1 MSTKELTCIGCPLGC
16 QITVE
21 FDDEAKKVVSVTG
34 NSCKTGDIYA
44 HKEVTNPTR
53 IVTSSIAVVG
63 GDAARVS
70 CKTQH
75 DIPKSMIFEIMKEI
89 HQTSAKAPLQIGD
102 VLIHDVCHTGVD
114 VVATRNVHAA
124 S

>member
-21 FDDEAKKVVSVTG
+21 FDDEKKQVVSVTG

-44 HKEVTNPTR
+44 RKEVTNPTR
-53 IVTSSIAVVG
+53 IVTSSIPVTG
-63 GDAARVS
+63 GDAVRVS

-75 DIPKSMIFEIMKEI
+75 AIPEKAGDCTAMIGRTGCKCVISCNVNKAAACSSAAQCG
-89 HQTSAKAPLQIGD
+89 HDSAKR
-102 VLIHDVCHTGVD
+102 V
-114 VVATRNVHAA
+114 
-124 S
+124 